1 MIVHARLKL
10 EVSFQSD
17 FALLKTRQWIQ
28 AFALE
33 TEALELWP
41 ACVLWEYICTAAYVH
56 SNITGGGGALQY
68 W

>member
-17 FALLKTRQWIQ
+17 FPLLKTRQWIQ

-33 TEALELWP
+33 TEALEL
-41 ACVLWEYICTAAYVH
+41 
-56 SNITGGGGALQY
+56 
-68 W
+68 